1 MDDHV
6 KYQSNT
12 KDRFKS
18 DQKQCLTLFLI
29 VLVLTI
35 SYENIQA
42 MENSHM
48 VAQQKKYSIGCAPTT
63 PDAMGPFYKPKAPL
77 RNSVGKGY
85 ELRGVVISTKN
96 CTPIPQAQIELWMAG
111 PDGEYTD
118 DYRATVRPNQA
129 GEYYF
134 ESHLPPSYFNRPP
147 HIHIRVSASGFKTL
161 ATQHYPE
168 TGSKTGTLDLV
179 LIPE

>member
-6 KYQSNT
+6 KKQSNT

-18 DQKQCLTLFLI
+18 AQKQCLTLFLI
-29 VLVLTI
+29 VLGLTI
-35 SYENIQA
+35 SCGNTQS
-42 MENSHM
+42 MENSNM
-48 VAQQKKYSIGCAPTT
+48 VAQQKKYSIGCAPTA

-85 ELRGVVISTKN
+85 ELRGVVMSTKN
-96 CTPIPQAQIELWMAG
+96 CAPIQQARIELWMAG

-118 DYRATVRPNQA
+118 AYRATVMPNQS

-134 ESHLPPSYFNRPP
+134 ECHLPPSYFNRPP
-147 HIHIRVSASGFKTL
+147 HIHMRVSASGFKTL

-168 TGSKTGTLDLV
+168 AGLKTGMLDLV

>member
-1 MDDHV
+1 
-6 KYQSNT
+6 
-12 KDRFKS
+12 
-18 DQKQCLTLFLI
+18 
-29 VLVLTI
+29 
-35 SYENIQA
+35 
-42 MENSHM
+42 MENSDR
-48 VAQQKKYSIGCAPTT
+48 VAQKKKYNIGCAPTT

-96 CTPIPQAQIELWMAG
+96 CTPIPQARIELWMAG
-111 PDGEYTD
+111 LDGEYKD
-118 DYRATVRPNQA
+118 DYRATVIPNQA

-161 ATQHYPE
+161 ATQHYPKM
-168 TGSKTGTLDLV
+168 GSKTGVLDLV